1 MQRIESKDEL
11 IEAISKGEKS
21 PLDFKIGTEHEK
33 FVFNISDFSPVE
45 YDSKNGIK
53 SLLKAFQKF
62 GWQPINENGKIIAL
76 SRDEKSG
83 GGSITLEPAGQFELS
98 GAMLSN
104 VHQTYLELLEHKNQ
118 LSKLRTEMGLDFLAI
133 GFTPDWP
140 RDQMPIM
147 PKQRYDIMRDYM
159 PKKGKHGLDM
169 MLRSCTSQVN
179 LDFSS
184 ELDMIKKLRVSFLL
198 QPVAT
203 ALFANSPF
211 SDGSLNGF
219 KSYRSEVWKD
229 TDPDR
234 TGILSFIFEDD
245 MGYEKYV
252 DYALQ
257 VPMYFINRDGR
268 YINFTGLTFNDFMN
282 GDVSNEGN
290 YFPTIDDW
298 ELHLTT
304 IFPEARLKHFIE
316 MRGADTGNI
325 NHICALSAFWV
336 GLMYDQQS
344 LNDALDLT
352 KNISIEELIELRN
365 LVPHQGLLCKV
376 GEHEI
381 FNLAAES
388 VNISRDGL
396 KRRDCKNKK
405 NVDESVYLEYLDGII
420 IEKESPADKL
430 ISNFS
435 RDWNKNITEIYQNCI
450 F

>member
-219 KSYRSEVWKD
+219 KS
-229 TDPDR
+229 
-234 TGILSFIFEDD
+234 
-245 MGYEKYV
+245 
-252 DYALQ
+252 
-257 VPMYFINRDGR
+257 
-268 YINFTGLTFNDFMN
+268 
-282 GDVSNEGN
+282 
-290 YFPTIDDW
+290 
-298 ELHLTT
+298 
-304 IFPEARLKHFIE
+304 
-316 MRGADTGNI
+316 
-325 NHICALSAFWV
+325 
-336 GLMYDQQS
+336 
-344 LNDALDLT
+344 
-352 KNISIEELIELRN
+352 
-365 LVPHQGLLCKV
+365 
-376 GEHEI
+376 
-381 FNLAAES
+381 
-388 VNISRDGL
+388 
-396 KRRDCKNKK
+396 
-405 NVDESVYLEYLDGII
+405 
-420 IEKESPADKL
+420 
-430 ISNFS
+430 
-435 RDWNKNITEIYQNCI
+435 
-450 F
+450 